1 MLMTTAA
8 YLGLLALLLGLV
20 GDAISTIRVLNRGG
34 RELNPFMR
42 WVFDRMGVVK
52 GFVIAKLMIASA
64 ATIAV
69 IYALP
74 HPVALIVWPLAGAHF
89 WVYRRNMK
97 IGDRL
102 G

>member
-1 MLMTTAA
+1 MTLAA

-34 RELNPFMR
+34 RELNPVMR
-42 WVFDRMGVVK
+42 WVFDRMGVVP
-52 GFVIAKLMIASA
+52 GFIVTKVAVAALATVGVFLSA
-64 ATIAV
+64 
-69 IYALP
+69 P
-74 HPVALIVWPLAGAHF
+74 HPVALIVWPLAFANF